1 MWRMGFVIIHDKITL
16 YSASR
21 GGQEPSRKHYVYIYI
36 FLMGSNPQYPE
47 NFLQSHKHWGHVYAE
62 RQHKAAKTQS
72 SKSSW
77 YGAVLCHTVLVVW
90 VHSHGFST
98 ELGRTSQL
106 PTPVWHHL
114 GWIWEGI
121 SKPEAAVAEQT
132 LPSLSAQASQP
143 LTTTFVFMQSEE
155 NVHLLCSSWCYSF
168 YCDNIR
174 RSKGN
179 LYLNHRECD
188 SQRMKDLIPSK
199 SLSLR
204 TVAIQAG
211 VMFVDLGSSC
221 SY

>member
-21 GGQEPSRKHYVYIYI
+21 GGQEPSRKHCILF
-36 FLMGSNPQYPE
+36 FLLGSNPQYPE
-47 NFLQSHKHWGHVYAE
+47 SFLWSHKHWGHVYAE

-72 SKSSW
+72 NKSSW

-121 SKPEAAVAEQT
+121 WIWVHKLHSHWQPHLFLCRVKKMFTSYAPPDAI
-132 LPSLSAQASQP
+132 LSTVTISGEVKVI
-143 LTTTFVFMQSEE
+143 L
-155 NVHLLCSSWCYSF
+155 
-168 YCDNIR
+168 D
-174 RSKGN
+174 
-179 LYLNHRECD
+179 LNHRECD

-204 TVAIQAG
+204 TVAIRAD